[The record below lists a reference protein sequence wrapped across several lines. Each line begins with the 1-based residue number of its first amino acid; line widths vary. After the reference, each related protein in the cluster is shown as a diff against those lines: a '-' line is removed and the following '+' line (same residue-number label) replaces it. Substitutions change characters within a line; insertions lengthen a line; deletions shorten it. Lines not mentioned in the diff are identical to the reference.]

1 MDLGLNFGLNFG
13 LNKDQLELV
22 TTAECIFRDIRASTL
37 TPPNLDS
44 CLELVGRAEF
54 DLDTP
59 LNRDGEN
66 GDVLGDIP

>member
-1 MDLGLNFGLNFG
+1 MGLGLNFG

-22 TTAECIFRDIRASTL
+22 NTAERIFRDVRTSTL
-37 TPPNLDS
+37 MPPNLDS